1 MEENCIFCSIVAGNV
16 HAWKVLETETTLA
29 FLDAHPLGLYHTLVI
44 PKAHYPDIF
53 TVTQEV
59 LADTMETVRQVS
71 LLYKVKLGLENF
83 HVINNNSGRLA
94 SQSVFHLHF
103 HILPRYPDDGIS
115 FTRYTT
121 PDLSDRFEEMIK
133 ALQ

>member
-1 MEENCIFCSIVAGNV
+1 VGDNCIFCSIVAGQV

-29 FLDAHPLGLYHTLVI
+29 FLDAHPVGLYHTLII
-44 PKAHYPDIF
+44 PKAHYSDIF
-53 TVTQEV
+53 TVPQAV

-71 LLYKVKLGLENF
+71 LLYKEKLGIENL
-83 HVINNNSGRLA
+83 HVFNNSGHLA

-103 HILPRYPDDGIS
+103 HILPRFPNDGAS
-115 FTRYTT
+115 FPRHTR
-121 PDLSDRFEEMIK
+121 PDLADRFEDMIK

>member
-1 MEENCIFCSIVAGNV
+1 MEENCIFCSIAAGQT

-29 FLDAHPLGLYHTLVI
+29 FLDAHPVGLYHTLII
-44 PKAHYPDIF
+44 PKTHYRDIF
-53 TVTQEV
+53 SVPPEV
-59 LADTMETVRQVS
+59 LSETMECLRKVS
-71 LLYKVKLGLENF
+71 LLYQEKLGLQNLHIF
-83 HVINNNSGRLA
+83 NNSGQLA

-103 HILPRYPDDGIS
+103 HILPRYENDGNG
-115 FTRYTT
+115 FPRLAH

>member
-1 MEENCIFCSIVAGNV
+1 MEENCIFCAIVAGKIQ
-16 HAWKVLETETTLA
+16 AWKVFETDTTLA
-29 FLDAHPLGLYHTLVI
+29 FLDAHPVGMYHTLII
-44 PKAHYPDIF
+44 PKIHYSDIF
-53 TVTQEV
+53 TVPQSV

-71 LLYKVKLGLENF
+71 LLYQDKFGLENL
-83 HVINNNSGRLA
+83 HVFNNSGRLA

-115 FTRYTT
+115 FPRYTI

>member
-1 MEENCIFCSIVAGNV
+1 VEENCIFCSIVAGNV

-29 FLDAHPLGLYHTLVI
+29 FLDAHPVGVYHTLII
-44 PKAHYPDIF
+44 PKAHYSDMF
-53 TVTQEV
+53 TVPQAV

-71 LLYKVKLGLENF
+71 MLYKDKLGLENL
-83 HVINNNSGRLA
+83 HVFNNSGRLA

-103 HILPRYPDDGIS
+103 HILPRYPDDGNN
-115 FTRYTT
+115 FPRFNR
-121 PDLSDRFEEMIK
+121 PDLSDRFEEMIE